1 MNATIERPLQRASS
15 GPPLP
20 MSEGREM
27 FITAPEPERALRG
40 DGRADGAARTRE
52 SILAAAQECLREL
65 GIRRTSV
72 EEVARRAQVARGTV
86 YLHFSDKNT
95 LVTAV
100 LLHNGDEV
108 REQLNRQ
115 LRGITSLRR
124 QFAIAARVSVSPQS
138 GELLAMLREREPEA
152 LALMALTHS
161 HTWIEHSARF
171 WAPRL
176 RAAQKRGDLAP
187 SVNIDEAAEW
197 VGRVLYTASTVP
209 SERVDPIG
217 RPLRSIGEY
226 VSRHLMFG
234 LGVTDD

>member
-1 MNATIERPLQRASS
+1 
-15 GPPLP
+15 
-20 MSEGREM
+20 M
-27 FITAPEPERALRG
+27 FITAPEPERPDRA
-40 DGRADGAARTRE
+40 DGRADSVARTRD
-52 SILAAAQECLREL
+52 SILSAAQECLREL

-100 LLHNGDEV
+100 LLRNGDDV

-115 LRGITSLRR
+115 LRGVTSLRR

-152 LALMALTHS
+152 LALMALTDS
-161 HTWIEHSARF
+161 YTWIDHSARF

-176 RAAQKRGDLAP
+176 RAAQKRGDLAE
-187 SVNIDEAAEW
+187 SVNIEEAAEW

-209 SERVDPIG
+209 SERVDPTSQSIRQIG
-217 RPLRSIGEY
+217 KY

-234 LGVTDD
+234 LGVSGD